1 MEVEFARDAELTW
14 RYRDFG
20 TERPAFWLQIADGA
34 FLSAHSITRLDSAKF
49 FICKLS
55 GKSSGKFFTNL
66 KVQIGTNYTFHLMTS
81 Y

>member
-1 MEVEFARDAELTW
+1 VKFARDAELAR

-20 TERPAFWLQIADGA
+20 TERPAFRLQIAEGA

-49 FICKLS
+49 FIYKLS

-66 KVQIGTNYTFHLMTS
+66 KSKLELITLFT
-81 Y
+81 